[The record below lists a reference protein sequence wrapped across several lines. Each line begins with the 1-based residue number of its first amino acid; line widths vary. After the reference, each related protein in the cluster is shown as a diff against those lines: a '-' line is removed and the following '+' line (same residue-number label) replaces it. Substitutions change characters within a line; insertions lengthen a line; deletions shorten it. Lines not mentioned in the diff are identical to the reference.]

1 MKESRL
7 DPSSLILF
15 RRRARPPL
23 FPATAL
29 GVRDPVADTLPLLAA
44 SAVAVGVVH
53 TALGPDHYLPFIALA
68 RARRW
73 SAMRTATITA
83 LCGLAHV
90 GSSLL
95 LGLGGVALGSAL
107 FHLERVEAVRGD
119 IAAWLMLGFGL
130 AYATWGLRQAARA
143 GTHSHVHVHHNGT
156 AHTHTHDH
164 HQEHLHPHVDQG
176 RRTTAWAL
184 FLVFAFGPCE
194 PLIPLLFYPAATGGF
209 GQLAAIVLAFAAA
222 TLVTMLALVFAG
234 LAFDPRRA
242 FPRLARWEHALAG
255 LVVALCGAAM
265 TAGL

>member
-1 MKESRL
+1 
-7 DPSSLILF
+7 
-15 RRRARPPL
+15 
-23 FPATAL
+23 
-29 GVRDPVADTLPLLAA
+29 VADTLPLLAA

-73 SAMRTATITA
+73 STIRTATITT

-107 FHLERVEAVRGD
+107 FHLERVEAMRGD
-119 IAAWLMLGFGL
+119 IAAWLMLGFGF
-130 AYATWGLRQAARA
+130 AYAAWGVRQALRA
-143 GTHSHVHVHHNGT
+143 GTHSHAHVHHDGA

-164 HQEHLHPHVDQG
+164 HREHLHPHVDQG
-176 RRTTAWAL
+176 RSTTAWAL
-184 FLVFAFGPCE
+184 FLVCAFGPCE
-194 PLIPLLFYPAATGGF
+194 PLIPLLFYPAATGGI
-209 GQLAAIVLAFAAA
+209 GQVAAVVLAFAVA
-222 TLVTMLALVFAG
+222 TLATMLALVFAG
-234 LAFDPRRA
+234 LALDPRRA

>member
-1 MKESRL
+1 M
-7 DPSSLILF
+7 
-15 RRRARPPL
+15 
-23 FPATAL
+23 
-29 GVRDPVADTLPLLAA
+29 ADTLPLLAA
-44 SAVAVGVVH
+44 SAAAVGVVH

-68 RARRW
+68 RARGWR
-73 SAMRTATITA
+73 APRTAAVTA

-130 AYATWGLRQAARA
+130 AYAAWGVRQALRGAA
-143 GTHSHVHVHHNGT
+143 HSHAHAHPDGT
-156 AHTHTHDH
+156 VHTHTHDH
-164 HQEHLHPHVDQG
+164 RREHLHPHDGGG
-176 RRTTAWAL
+176 RSLTAWAL
-184 FLVFAFGPCE
+184 FLIFAFGPCE
-194 PLIPLLFYPAATGGF
+194 PLIPLLFYPAATGG
-209 GQLAAIVLAFAAA
+209 GAQLAAVVAAFAAA
-222 TLVTMLALVFAG
+222 TLATMLALVFAG
-234 LAFDPRRA
+234 LALDPRRA